1 MEKMQKHSKMGQ
13 KQGTESG
20 IDVVEP
26 LFKQTEITSSSSM
39 LPVIIEILL
48 ESFCSN
54 SDACE
59 GIPIVPH
66 IS

>member
-1 MEKMQKHSKMGQ
+1 MGQ

-20 IDVVEP
+20 TDVVDP
-26 LFKQTEITSSSSM
+26 LFKQTETTSSSSM
-39 LPVIIEILL
+39 LPVIIEILS

-59 GIPIVPH
+59 EIHIVPH